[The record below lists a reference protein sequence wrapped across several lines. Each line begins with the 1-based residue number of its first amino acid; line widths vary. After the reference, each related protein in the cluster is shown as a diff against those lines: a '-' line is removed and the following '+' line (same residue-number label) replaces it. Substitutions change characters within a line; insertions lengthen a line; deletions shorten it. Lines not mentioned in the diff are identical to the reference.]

1 MAERR
6 HALSERLPRLST
18 SRWIAL
24 LVGLLCVVGLMM
36 VASASSI
43 ISINY
48 YGSAWSIASK
58 ELLWVSSGAVV
69 MFVMA
74 RWDYHKVARLSPLLI
89 IGTMGALLVVL
100 IPGIGTTSGGSTRWI
115 GFGPFM
121 VQPSELMKLA
131 LALFGAHLIA
141 GRMEKSTSMRYTV
154 LPVAILAAI
163 ACALVVKQPDLGTA
177 LVLVVITSTLAFSA
191 GLPMRLLGRWLLLI
205 IGLVTLAAVVA
216 PYRRDRL
223 LSFMNPGAKSS
234 EGGYQVVQ
242 SLIGLGSGGPAG
254 LGLGHS
260 REKWGLLPNAHTDF
274 IFSVIGEELGIIG
287 ALVIIVL
294 VAALAIKG
302 WKAAEQAPDRLGLL
316 LGAAI
321 VAWISAEAVINIGA
335 VLGLLPVTG
344 IPLPFVSYGGTS
356 MVITMAAAGI
366 LINIARHERAPM
378 PPRPTRS
385 RKAATAG
392 ASGPA
397 RRKSVSHT
405 DRRPAG
411 PARSR

>member
-6 HALSERLPRLST
+6 TALSARIPRLST
-18 SRWIAL
+18 SRWITL
-24 LVGLLCVVGLMM
+24 LVVMLCVIGLMM

-43 ISINY
+43 ISISY
-48 YGSAWSIASK
+48 YGSPWSIAKK
-58 ELLWVSSGAVV
+58 ELIWVAFGGGA

-74 RWDYHKVARLSPLLI
+74 RWDYHKVARLSPVLV
-89 IGTMGALLVVL
+89 IGTMALLLFVL
-100 IPGIGTTSGGSTRWI
+100 LPGIGTTSGGSTRWI
-115 GFGPFM
+115 GFGPVM
-121 VQPSELMKLA
+121 IQPSELMKLA
-131 LALFGAHLIA
+131 LALFGAHFIA
-141 GRMEKSTSMRYTV
+141 GRMEKSTSMRYTI
-154 LPVAILAAI
+154 LPVAILAGV
-163 ACALVVKQPDLGTA
+163 ACGLVMWQPDLGTA
-177 LVLVVITSTLAFSA
+177 LVLVVITITLAFSA
-191 GLPMRLLGRWLLLI
+191 GLPMKLMGRWLLLI
-205 IGLVTLAAVVA
+205 VGVVTLAAVVE

-223 LSFMNPGAKSS
+223 LSFINPGAKSS

-242 SLIGLGSGGPAG
+242 SLIGLGSGGPGG

-287 ALVIIVL
+287 AFVIIVL

-366 LINIARHERAPM
+366 LINIARQEGAPKAIRTTRARKTAASTADRPAERTSA
-378 PPRPTRS
+378 S
-385 RKAATAG
+385 NAT
-392 ASGPA
+392 
-397 RRKSVSHT
+397 
-405 DRRPAG
+405 RRPAG